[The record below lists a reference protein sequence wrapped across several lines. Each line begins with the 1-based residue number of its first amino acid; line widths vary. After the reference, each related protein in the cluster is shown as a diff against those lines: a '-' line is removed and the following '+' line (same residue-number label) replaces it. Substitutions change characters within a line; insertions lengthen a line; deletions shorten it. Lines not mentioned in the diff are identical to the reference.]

1 MIATSVVFD
10 QPTLSLMRELDPVV
24 QHYRAFFALLN
35 WDPFLPA
42 SPVSRKRGEHG
53 HPKTAYIKAL
63 LVKIC
68 EGKDSIPKLRT
79 FLVRHP
85 LLVLELGF
93 EPKLDPRAPYGFDV
107 EATVPKERWLRF
119 QQQHLDHHCLQ
130 DLFHHTVVDLQA
142 EIPGL
147 GETVAVDVTH
157 IYAWVKQNNL
167 RDYVAE
173 RFNPDRQPTG
183 DPDCRLGVKRSTNQ
197 KEQETE
203 TASAQ
208 KPADTATQGSTTPIP
223 ADSALP
229 KKRKKATAPPD
240 ASTPSTDTKNKP
252 KDKNEQKEYLWGYGS
267 GIITATTPDYGDVVL
282 AEFTQTFNEGDVTYY
297 HPLFRQMVAVM
308 EQFPTFV
315 AADAAFDAW
324 HVYQTCAFHN
334 GIAAIPLNLHGH
346 PEVPRAP
353 DGVPLCSRGL
363 RMHPTK
369 QFQHGKGY
377 RVQRYQCPLLF
388 PHATGQSCEHEQFT
402 KEKGCVKEINI
413 EKGGL
418 MRAMLDRTSPLY
430 KAVYTQRTAT
440 ERINSQSE
448 ALGIKR
454 PKVRNRRSVTNL
466 NTLTYI
472 IINAKALQK
481 ARAINTSLLQPV
493 RLLI

>member
-1 MIATSVVFD
+1 MIPTSAVFD
-10 QPTLSLMRELDPVV
+10 QQTLALLRELDPVV

-35 WDPFLPA
+35 WEPFLPA
-42 SPVSRKRGEHG
+42 QPTCRKRGEHG

-63 LVKIC
+63 LVKLC

-79 FLVRHP
+79 YLLQHP

-93 EPKLDPRAPYGFDV
+93 EPKLDPSHPYGFDV
-107 EATVPKERWLRF
+107 EAPLPKQRWLRH
-119 QQQHLDHHCLQ
+119 QQQHLDHRCLQ

-142 EIPGL
+142 AIPGL

-167 RDYVAE
+167 RDYVKE
-173 RFNPDRQPTG
+173 RFNPVLQPSG

-197 KEQETE
+197 QSCDEETQEPTGD
-203 TASAQ
+203 ASA
-208 KPADTATQGSTTPIP
+208 
-223 ADSALP
+223 
-229 KKRKKATAPPD
+229 
-240 ASTPSTDTKNKP
+240 PSTHTPGTQSPPGSPTVPPGPAGKRTKGQATSPSHK
-252 KDKNEQKEYLWGYGS
+252 KEQKEYLWGYGS

-282 AEFTQTFNEGDVTYY
+282 AEDTQTFNENDVTYY

-308 EQFPTFV
+308 QQFPLHV

-324 HVYQTCAFHN
+324 HVYQTCVLRG
-334 GIAAIPLNLHGH
+334 GIAAVPLNLHGH
-346 PEVPRAP
+346 PEVPRDP
-353 DGVPLCSRGL
+353 DGVPLCSRGW

-369 QFQHGKGY
+369 HFHHGAGY

-388 PHATGQSCEHEQFT
+388 PKATGQTCTHEQFQ
-402 KEKGCVKEINI
+402 KHKGCVKEINI

-418 MRAMLDRTSPLY
+418 MRVMLDRGSPLY
-430 KAVYTQRTAT
+430 KAVYTQRTST

-454 PKVRNRRSVTNL
+454 PKVRNGRSVANL

-481 ARAINTSLLQPV
+481 AHAINASLLPLN

>member
-1 MIATSVVFD
+1 MIATSVIFD
-10 QPTLSLMRELDPVV
+10 QPTLSAMREVDPVV

-35 WDPFLPA
+35 WEPFLPA
-42 SPVSRKRGEHG
+42 SPVCRKRGEHG

-79 FLVRHP
+79 FLIRHP

-93 EPKLDPRAPYGFDV
+93 EPKLDPRAPYGFDI

-147 GETVAVDVTH
+147 GETVAADVTH

-167 RDYVAE
+167 RDYVKE
-173 RFNPDRQPTG
+173 RFNPDLQPSG
-183 DPDCRLGVKRSTNQ
+183 DPDCRLGIKRSTNQ
-197 KEQETE
+197 KATDNSPTPKPTEQATE
-203 TASAQ
+203 GSTSP
-208 KPADTATQGSTTPIP
+208 KPAEQAQPRTRKKSKAPSDGSTKSQE
-223 ADSALP
+223 A
-229 KKRKKATAPPD
+229 
-240 ASTPSTDTKNKP
+240 NK
-252 KDKNEQKEYLWGYGS
+252 EQKECLWGYGS
-267 GIITATTPDYGDVVL
+267 GIIAATTPEYGDVIL
-282 AEFTQTFNEGDVTYY
+282 AEYTQTFNENDVTYY

-308 EQFPTFV
+308 GQFPTHV

-324 HVYQTCAFHN
+324 HVYQTCAFHH
-334 GIAAIPLNLHGH
+334 GLAAIPLNLHGH
-346 PEVPRAP
+346 PEVPRDP
-353 DGVPLCSRGL
+353 DGVPLCWQGL

-369 QFQHGKGY
+369 QFHHGAGY

-388 PHATGQSCEHEQFT
+388 PHATAQTCDHEQFQ
-402 KEKGCVKEINI
+402 KGKGCVKEINI
-413 EKGGL
+413 EPGGL
-418 MRAMLDRTSPLY
+418 MRAMLDRTAPLY
-430 KAVYTQRTAT
+430 KAVYTQRTST

-454 PKVRNRRSVTNL
+454 PKVRNAHSVANL

-472 IINAKALQK
+472 ILNAKALQK

-493 RLLI
+493 RLRI